1 MAANNMQH
9 MAAAQ
14 QLQQRAMH
22 NRSAQLQHL
31 VYNSMLNTTQALSG
45 WQTTVQITER
55 VGKCVN
61 LYVVRLE
68 TRELYSWPLF

>member
-1 MAANNMQH
+1 MAANNMQQ

-14 QLQQRAMH
+14 QLQQQRAMH

-61 LYVVRLE
+61 LYVVRSE
-68 TRELYSWPLF
+68 TRALYSWPF